1 MANALKGKTLT
12 TIIMIFPD
20 EKAAEEIEEQ
30 MRGVYEFMKAKSY
43 KSGPL
48 KLIHYSISSGLE
60 QKENASFLD
69 GKIPEKTGRLIVTL
83 TEIYESEDGLHHH
96 WIESKEYFPVVEQ
109 LLKEIGAELKIY
121 THQKIIQSL
130 WD

>member
-30 MRGVYEFMKAKSY
+30 MRGVYEFMEAKSY

-48 KLIHYSISSGLE
+48 KLIHYSISSGPE
-60 QKENASFLD
+60 WKENASFLD
-69 GKIPEKTGRLIVTL
+69 GKIPEKTGRLIVNL
-83 TEIYESEDGLHHH
+83 IEIYESEDGLHHH
-96 WIESKEYFPVVEQ
+96 WIESKEYFPIVEQ

>member
-48 KLIHYSISSGLE
+48 KLIHYSILSGPE
-60 QKENASFLD
+60 WKENASFLD

>member
-20 EKAAEEIEEQ
+20 EKAIEEIEAQ
-30 MRGVYEFMKAKSY
+30 MRGVYEFMEAKSY

-48 KLIHYSISSGLE
+48 KLIHYSISSGPE
-60 QKENASFLD
+60 WKENASFLD

>member
-30 MRGVYEFMKAKSY
+30 MQGVYEFVEAKSY
-43 KSGPL
+43 KSSPL

-60 QKENASFLD
+60 
-69 GKIPEKTGRLIVTL
+69 
-83 TEIYESEDGLHHH
+83 
-96 WIESKEYFPVVEQ
+96 
-109 LLKEIGAELKIY
+109 
-121 THQKIIQSL
+121 
-130 WD
+130 

>member
-30 MRGVYEFMKAKSY
+30 MQGVYEFMEAKSY

-48 KLIHYSISSGLE
+48 KLIHYSISSGPE
-60 QKENASFLD
+60 WKENDSFLD

-83 TEIYESEDGLHHH
+83 IEIYESEDGLHHH

>member
-30 MRGVYEFMKAKSY
+30 MRGVYEFMEVKSY

-48 KLIHYSISSGLE
+48 KLIHYSISSGPE
-60 QKENASFLD
+60 WKENDSFLD

-83 TEIYESEDGLHHH
+83 IEIYESEDGLHHH

-121 THQKIIQSL
+121 THQKIIHSL